1 MIRKQHHNPQTA
13 PSRDHNSTHN
23 KHTHLTLNRQVHSFK
38 SLQQGTNLRTGRG
51 TNPRTGRSAPQPTHN
66 RQHTAHSTQH
76 TAPTQRHATHSTQHN
91 TQLYFQEQPPMGEAS
106 TNWVVEVHG
115 GAPKGWGLPP
125 PSPASFIHQLPRV
138 QTRELP
144 RVSHPTVRG
153 SGTSKPC
160 LVTLL
165 GLWGIQQGESP
176 SSP

>member
-1 MIRKQHHNPQTA
+1 MTHKRPKTLDSTPPCHLRVNRKQHRNPQTA

-115 GAPKGWGLPP
+115 GSQKGGACPLL
-125 PSPASFIHQLPRV
+125 AQLRLSISCQGCRP
-138 QTRELP
+138 EN
-144 RVSHPTVRG
+144 
-153 SGTSKPC
+153 C
-160 LVTLL
+160 LGFPTLL
-165 GLWGIQQGESP
+165 
-176 SSP
+176 